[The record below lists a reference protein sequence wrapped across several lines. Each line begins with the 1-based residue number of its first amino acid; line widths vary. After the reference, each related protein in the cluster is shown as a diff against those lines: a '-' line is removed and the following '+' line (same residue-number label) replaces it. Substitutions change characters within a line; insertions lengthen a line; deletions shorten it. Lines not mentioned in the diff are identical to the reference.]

1 MSKLNKSIG
10 IVEYRSVAIGMKA
23 LDDMI
28 KTSEIEVINAQTVC
42 PGKYIAIVTGQ
53 LAAVNAA
60 LEKAEAPPYDMTLV
74 DKTLIGNPDE
84 SIFPAIYGNV
94 KVGNIESLGIIEG
107 YSVASIIEVA
117 DKVVKTTPVKLLEV
131 RLARGMSGRAYA
143 MFYGELSSVEASM
156 KAAEKRLANS
166 GLYFHSAVI
175 PRPSPEL
182 WDTL

>member
-10 IVEYRSVAIGMKA
+10 VVEYRSVAIGMKA
-23 LDDMI
+23 LDDMV
-28 KTSEIEVINAQTVC
+28 KTAEIEIINAQTVC
-42 PGKYIAIVTGQ
+42 PGKYIAIITGQ
-53 LAAVNAA
+53 LSAVNAA

-94 KVGNIESLGIIEG
+94 KVGDIESLGIIEG
-107 YSVASIIEVA
+107 YSVASIIDVA
-117 DKVVKTTPVKLLEV
+117 DKIVKTTPVKLLEI

-156 KAAEKRLANS
+156 EAAEKRLTES

-175 PRPSPEL
+175 PRPTPML
-182 WDTL
+182 WEML